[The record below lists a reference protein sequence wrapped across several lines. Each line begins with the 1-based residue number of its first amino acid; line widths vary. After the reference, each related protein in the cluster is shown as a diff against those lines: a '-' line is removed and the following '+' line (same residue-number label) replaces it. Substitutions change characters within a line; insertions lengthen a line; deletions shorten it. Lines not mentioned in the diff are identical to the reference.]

1 MMPQFE
7 FLINAENTIMQIIM
21 ERILCRM
28 VILLLLFL
36 GWNNIQ
42 TAAFSFHTRQTNNR
56 KQNTHHPTRNYYLSS
71 SSLDSNEHVISLPSS
86 TTNSN
91 GEESSSTSA
100 EVVFINKCRECSA
113 TFSTRNSLFR
123 HIRNDHSNQS
133 SNSTNNIIKKDTAI
147 ILISYQLRSK
157 ANNKTTYDKENN
169 DGDRNNYDSI
179 ASSKLAGILM
189 KEAFEHA
196 LQIEVSHSS
205 NINISS
211 SNGASGKYFQFVTG
225 STQSSVANMRHQS
238 LSQESGIDALGDV
251 MTISYSYPV
260 TAIEKYYN
268 IDDDR
273 DGEGDDDQ
281 SSQSRLLD
289 QLLLRAKHSL
299 IEKTTTIP
307 ELDVRLISGILL
319 SSSGKTKTRFH
330 AEGDCTQRAYHYL
343 LPLQWLPDGKEI
355 EDWWLDCS
363 KSDDNPTTNDDERQ
377 QQQDEFQRP
386 KKQRYNNNNNKHNFR
401 GALKPPSLRMLKET
415 LRDAESVTIQGGR
428 KDYNTERLED
438 ASGRFGFL
446 SWKERRAWHNFADP
460 RLKGSASPNNKPVWK
475 VLDRCRVVQ
484 FQSSNDSN
492 HNNNDSSSSSN
503 KNKNKNIVAVV
514 ECRGDD
520 FVNEQVRRIIGA
532 SIAITQ
538 GWLPQDFFELA
549 TRSDVF
555 VETPIAPPSRLYLA
569 ETRFHFDE
577 LTSGDGN
584 RIFKELMSIGD
595 IGQANVTQFQRSII
609 DRCSFDEATL
619 KAEEAWLVDLRDN
632 VCPRIRST
640 LNKIQDFSESYGEEV
655 DDVQITSPKN
665 TPAVYKKSLA
675 LLRNITESG
684 QWPMTSIARSKVIR
698 DGGVSDVT
706 MNVRKESIIQQ
717 SGSFTITN
725 PKFKNGLFIDENV
738 SGGINVPKA
747 NKLFPDLVDAIFEL
761 EETLS
766 IEMATIASNNDS
778 SQHQQQKRLASS
790 HCAVN
795 RNAQFTP
802 HVDSGRGSGQS
813 LSMIVGLGNYL
824 GGELLIEGESN
835 NIFYN
840 PLEFDGWKE
849 RHWTA
854 VSVKRDAVVCFIK
867 RFVWS
872 TCSYIHIQ

>member
-1 MMPQFE
+1 
-7 FLINAENTIMQIIM
+7 MQ
-21 ERILCRM
+21 RILWRM
-28 VILLLLFL
+28 VILLFLLFL
-36 GWNNIQ
+36 GLNNIQ
-42 TAAFSFHTRQTNNR
+42 TAAFSFHTKQTNNR
-56 KQNTHHPTRNYYLSS
+56 KQSTHHPTRNYYLSS
-71 SSLDSNEHVISLPSS
+71 SSSLDNNEHAISFPSS

-91 GEESSSTSA
+91 EEESSTSTST
-100 EVVFINKCRECSA
+100 EVVTTNKCRECSA

-123 HIRNDHSNQS
+123 HIRNDHNNQS

-147 ILISYQLRSK
+147 ILISYQSRSK
-157 ANNKTTYDKENN
+157 ANDRTGLPVNNMTYDKENN

-179 ASSKLAGILM
+179 SSSKLAGILM

-205 NINISS
+205 SNINISS
-211 SNGASGKYFQFVTG
+211 SNGASGKDLQFVTG

-238 LSQESGIDALGDV
+238 LSQEIGIDALGDV

-260 TAIEKYYN
+260 SAIEKYYN

-273 DGEGDDDQ
+273 DEDEEGDVDQ

-289 QLLLRAKHSL
+289 QLLLRAKQYL
-299 IEKTTTIP
+299 EEKITTIIAENNSSTSSEQ

-363 KSDDNPTTNDDERQ
+363 RSDDNPTTKDDERQ
-377 QQQDEFQRP
+377 QQQDELQRP
-386 KKQRYNNNNNKHNFR
+386 KKQRYNNNNNNKHNFR
-401 GALKPPSLRMLKET
+401 GALKPPSLRMLKVT

-446 SWKERRAWHNFADP
+446 AWKERRAWHNFADP

-484 FQSSNDSN
+484 FQSSNNNN
-492 HNNNDSSSSSN
+492 HNNSSSSSH
-503 KNKNKNIVAVV
+503 KNKNIVAVV

-532 SIAITQ
+532 SIAITH

-555 VETPIAPPSRLYLA
+555 IETPIAPPSRLYLA

-577 LTSGDGN
+577 LTSNGN
-584 RIFKELMSIGD
+584 RIFKDLMTIGD
-595 IGQANVTQFQRSII
+595 IGQANVTHFQRSII
-609 DRCSFDEATL
+609 NRCSFDEATL

-632 VCPRIRST
+632 VCPRIRFS
-640 LNKIQDFSESYGEEV
+640 LNKIQDFSESYGEGV
-655 DDVQITSPKN
+655 DDVQISSPKV
-665 TPAVYKKSLA
+665 TPAVYKKSLTI
-675 LLRNITESG
+675 LRNITESG
-684 QWPMTSIARSKVIR
+684 KWPMTSIARSKVIR
-698 DGGVSDVT
+698 NGGVSDVT
-706 MNVRKESIIQQ
+706 MNISKESIIQQ

-725 PKFKNGLFIDENV
+725 PKFKNGLFIDEDV

-766 IEMATIASNNDS
+766 IEMTTIASNNDI

-824 GGELLIEGESN
+824 GGELLVEGESN
-835 NIFYN
+835 SIFYN
-840 PLEFDGWKE
+840 PLEFDGWNQ

-854 VSVKRDAVVCFIK
+854 VSGCGCLF
-867 RFVWS
+867 
-872 TCSYIHIQ
+872 H

>member
-1 MMPQFE
+1 
-7 FLINAENTIMQIIM
+7 MQM
-21 ERILCRM
+21 QRIAYRM
-28 VILLLLFL
+28 AMLLLLIL
-36 GWNNIQ
+36 GWNYTQ
-42 TAAFSFHTRQTNNR
+42 TAAFSFNARQTNHNR
-56 KQNTHHPTRNYYLSS
+56 KRNTHHHPTRNYYLSS
-71 SSLDSNEHVISLPSS
+71 SSLDNNSEHVIFFPSI
-86 TTNSN
+86 TTNSDVTKYTA
-91 GEESSSTSA
+91 STSTEA
-100 EVVFINKCRECSA
+100 VVINKCRECSA
-113 TFSTRNSLFR
+113 IFPTRNSLFR
-123 HIRNDHSNQS
+123 HIRNDHNQS
-133 SNSTNNIIKKDTAI
+133 SNSTKNIMKKDTAI
-147 ILISYQLRSK
+147 ILISYQSISK
-157 ANNKTTYDKENN
+157 AKKKGASLLVYSTTKYDKENDD
-169 DGDRNNYDSI
+169 DGDRSNYDSMS
-179 ASSKLAGILM
+179 SSKIAGILM

-196 LQIEVSHSS
+196 LKIEVSHSS
-205 NINISS
+205 
-211 SNGASGKYFQFVTG
+211 SNGALSGKEIQFVTG

-238 LSQESGIDALGDV
+238 LSQEIGIDALGDV

-260 TAIEKYYN
+260 SAIEKYYD

-273 DGEGDDDQ
+273 DGDREVEGNDQ
-281 SSQSRLLD
+281 SSKSRLLD
-289 QLLLRAKHSL
+289 QLLLRAKQYL
-299 IEKTTTIP
+299 KETTTSIKVENSLNTTTEQ
-307 ELDVRLISGILL
+307 ELDIRLISGTLL
-319 SSSGKTKTRFH
+319 SSTSGKTKTRFH
-330 AEGDCTQRAYHYL
+330 AEGDCTQRAYHYM
-343 LPLQWLPDGKEI
+343 LPLQWLPGGKDI

-363 KSDDNPTTNDDERQ
+363 RSDDDPTANDNNER
-377 QQQDEFQRP
+377 
-386 KKQRYNNNNNKHNFR
+386 NNNNKSNFR
-401 GALKPPSLRMLKET
+401 GGEKRALKPPPNLRMLKEN
-415 LRDAESVTIQGGR
+415 LRDAESVTIQGGYSST
-428 KDYNTERLED
+428 DRLED

-484 FQSSNDSN
+484 FQSSN
-492 HNNNDSSSSSN
+492 NNNNNNN
-503 KNKNKNIVAVV
+503 KNENVVAVV

-520 FVNEQVRRIIGA
+520 FVNEQVRRIIGT
-532 SIAITQ
+532 SIAITH

-555 VETPIAPPSRLYLA
+555 VATPIAPPSRMYLA

-584 RIFKELMSIGD
+584 RIFKELMNIGD
-595 IGQANVTQFQRSII
+595 IGQSNITQFQRSII

-619 KAEEAWLVDLRDN
+619 KTEEAWLVDLRDN

-640 LNKIQDFSESYGEEV
+640 LNNIKDFDESYGEEV
-655 DDVQITSPKN
+655 DDVQISPPRN
-665 TPAVYKKSLA
+665 TPAVYKKSLT

-684 QWPMTSIARSKVIR
+684 QWPITSIARSKVIR
-698 DGGVSDVT
+698 DGGVSSDIT
-706 MNVRKESIIQQ
+706 MDISKESIIKQ

-725 PKFKNGLFIDENV
+725 PKFKNGLFIDEDNI

-778 SQHQQQKRLASS
+778 SRSQHQQQKRLASS

-835 NIFYN
+835 NIFYS

-854 VSVKRDAVVCFIK
+854 VSVKRDLVVCLF
-867 RFVWS
+867 
-872 TCSYIHIQ
+872 Y